1 MKKWLIGII
10 LLFCFGVGGLT
21 LYTKFSSDRRGP
33 VISYGEGLYY
43 QDGITRE
50 ELLRDVT
57 AVDEAEGDVTD
68 SLVIESITENE
79 RSGQVI
85 VVYVARDSKNNI
97 TKVRRVLPCSGEE
110 AQNPESE
117 KESEP
122 ETEEKDRESEAE
134 TESETETEA
143 ESESEELAP
152 GAPIIRLTETKLEI
166 QKGEAFSPLEYV
178 ASVEDDY
185 DDIYSLWRDIQI
197 SGEYDVNRVGKYELY
212 FYVVD
217 SAGNT
222 SNRARFTLTVK

>member
-1 MKKWLIGII
+1 MKKWLIGIV
-10 LLFCFGVGGLT
+10 LLFCAGIGGVT
-21 LYTKFSSDRRGP
+21 LYTKFSSDRQGP
-33 VISYGEGLYY
+33 VISYGESLSY
-43 QDGITRE
+43 QDEITQE
-50 ELLRDVT
+50 ELLRDVV

-97 TKVRRVLPCSGEE
+97 TKVRRVLPYSGAEGQKKE
-110 AQNPESE
+110 PE

-122 ETEEKDRESEAE
+122 ETEEKDLES
-134 TESETETEA
+134 ESETETET

-166 QKGEAFSPLEYV
+166 QRGEAFSPLEYV

-185 DDIYSLWRDIQI
+185 DNIYALWRDIQI
-197 SGEYDVNRVGKYELY
+197 SGEYDVNKAGKYELY

-217 SAGNT
+217 SAGNM
-222 SNRARFTLTVK
+222 SNRAKLTLTVK